1 MARSEVIWLSKL
13 EHLRITFAAP
23 LGFNTGSDLKILCH
37 GGASTGQRQTGC
49 RCGRYGEFVQS
60 KSMRPSDSTQML
72 TDVFVSGFGMFWA
85 TSFEQ
90 ASIHITHGVPG
101 HLLPGGAVPSR

>member
-1 MARSEVIWLSKL
+1 MARSMTEDILFYLFLRDVLSRADLISMPRSEVIWLSKL

-49 RCGRYGEFVQS
+49 RCGRYGEFV
-60 KSMRPSDSTQML
+60 
-72 TDVFVSGFGMFWA
+72 
-85 TSFEQ
+85 
-90 ASIHITHGVPG
+90 
-101 HLLPGGAVPSR
+101 